1 MRCASAAAAVV
12 VWSAPPPF
20 LCVPTSPLHN
30 LLPHPLAHAAV
41 QPLDK
46 LERVELRKQAAE
58 FVPSGWTLVMQ
69 EKVDR
74 KLIGG
79 FILEFEDRLIDKSV
93 AKKLSEFNEFVFKLE
108 GDLRA

>member
-1 MRCASAAAAVV
+1 M

-93 AKKLSEFNEFVFKLE
+93 AQKLSEFNEFVFKLE